1 MIGHHPFM
9 GFLSKIESATFVKQ
23 NFIQAMKNSLKSI
36 TALSVGVL
44 FLHFGAFAQS
54 EVPSNKL
61 LAEVQGL
68 TYAQQDQEMGM
79 FNNNQAQQEY
89 LKKAKEAE
97 VNNLI
102 PLISFYPDEKGR
114 SLHLFNPEELNL
126 SVEIKTESGEQID
139 GWNLEGLSDN
149 DVRQTIEVSDL
160 KSGVYWVEVSAP
172 NRKMVSMKWTKQ

>member
-1 MIGHHPFM
+1 
-9 GFLSKIESATFVKQ
+9 
-23 NFIQAMKNSLKSI
+23 MKNSLKSI
-36 TALSVGVL
+36 TAFAAGVL

-54 EVPSNKL
+54 EVHSNKP

-68 TYAQQDQEMGM
+68 TYAHQGQEMAM
-79 FNNNQAQQEY
+79 FNNNQVQQEY
-89 LKKAKEAE
+89 LKKAREAE

-102 PLISFYPDEKGR
+102 PLISLYPDVEGR

-126 SVEIKTESGEQID
+126 SVEIKTESGKQID
-139 GWNLEGLSDN
+139 GWHLEGLSDN
-149 DVRQTIEVSDL
+149 DLRQNIEVSDL